1 VARAH
6 QRIAAENEPENMM
19 WCESPASEAG
29 IQAKKSMRIL
39 TRTLL
44 LAVCGLGVGTGMST
58 GQSRIGGAYERASNV
73 PYLVRAGWEGV
84 LDVYYRPDVSKPHPT
99 VIYFHGGSSTLRGK
113 TDVTLE
119 LQRYLS
125 WGVNVVNVEWAVPGG
140 TLLPVAIQNARCAIR
155 WVAANAGKFKI
166 DDRRLV
172 TVGYSSGAAFAF
184 VAAMMAEPIG
194 PDLCPQPG
202 DVKVAAVVRWAGGSD
217 FVESLEGPNAR
228 PWGPDWFQGLPN
240 PREIAKLLSPVAF
253 IRPGAPPVISIHGDG
268 DFVVPHSQAVRFHQ
282 ALRDANVPEQLVI
295 AAGKGHFDIWGDEQ
309 WNAVKSFLSARG
321 LGPD

>member
-1 VARAH
+1 
-6 QRIAAENEPENMM
+6 MM

-73 PYLVRAGWEGV
+73 PYLARAGWEGV

-140 TLLPVAIQNARCAIR
+140 TLLPVAIQNARCAVR
-155 WVAANAGKFKI
+155 WVAANAGKFNI
-166 DDRRLV
+166 DARRLV

-184 VAAMMAEPIG
+184 VSAMMAEPIG
-194 PDLCPQPG
+194 RDLCPQPG
-202 DVKVAAVVRWAGGSD
+202 DVKVAAVVRWAGGAD
-217 FVESLEGPNAR
+217 IVESLDGPNAQ
-228 PWGPDWFQGLPN
+228 PWGPDWFQGSAQPARD
-240 PREIAKLLSPVAF
+240 REAPVASSVHPARSATGDF
-253 IRPGAPPVISIHGDG
+253 HPRRRRLRGAAQPGGSLPPGAPG
-268 DFVVPHSQAVRFHQ
+268 
-282 ALRDANVPEQLVI
+282 ANVPEQLVI
-295 AAGKGHFDIWGDEQ
+295 ATGKGHFDLYG
-309 WNAVKSFLSARG
+309 
-321 LGPD
+321 